1 MLLFLNFDGVLHPN
15 AVRFDRKLSPALDA
29 PGHRLFESNHALA
42 EVVTDFTTL
51 RLVLN
56 TWWTYFLGFDESLRR
71 LPKPLSSR
79 VSGSILQH
87 VSFCPSL
94 PHRIALATEA
104 VRNVSEPVLILDHAD
119 ARYPKHV
126 LRVTLLLEP
135 QIGLADPRAVQALYR
150 VVSRATE
157 METGLAKNGSSR
169 KGKLRDSNAGTAAS

>member
-15 AVRFDRKLSPALDA
+15 AVQFDKKNGPVLDA
-29 PGHRLFESNHALA
+29 PRHRLFESNDALA
-42 EVVTDFTTL
+42 ELVSDFTNL

-71 LPKPLSSR
+71 LPKSLSSR
-79 VSGSILQH
+79 VIGSILQH
-87 VSFCPSL
+87 VSFCPNL
-94 PHRIALATEA
+94 PHRIALAADA
-104 VRNVSEPVLILDHAD
+104 VGNVAEPALILDHAD
-119 ARYPKHV
+119 ARYPKHI

-157 METGLAKNGSSR
+157 KETRLAENGSSR
-169 KGKLRDSNAGTAAS
+169 KGMPRGPS